1 MDRIWGEVLHSCR
14 PLFDLLCG
22 EVSPLVQCLFSKKI
36 IISSCCKDNVHA
48 SCPLIAWLLF
58 LREFDRFLIET
69 RAMDIWWQVSA
80 VWQTFYFDFFPFLR
94 LFNAAAFTQKFSDG
108 KLSTS
113 HKSRRWRIARS
124 HCLFRKSVHKWAG
137 LLFGCIFS

>member
-1 MDRIWGEVLHSCR
+1 MGFVGRYCI
-14 PLFDLLCG
+14 
-22 EVSPLVQCLFSKKI
+22 LV
-36 IISSCCKDNVHA
+36 VHFLTYYVQK
-48 SCPLIAWLLF
+48 CPLLSIF
-58 LREFDRFLIET
+58 KED
-69 RAMDIWWQVSA
+69 
-80 VWQTFYFDFFPFLR
+80 FYFQLLQRQCWRVEPFDCLIVVLAGIWSISNWDSGHGHLMTGFGSLTNILFWFFSFLR

-124 HCLFRKSVHKWAG
+124 HRLFRKSVHKWAG

>member
-1 MDRIWGEVLHSCR
+1 MGFVGRYCTLVVHFLAYNMWRSVPSR
-14 PLFDLLCG
+14 P
-22 EVSPLVQCLFSKKI
+22 FSKKI
-36 IISSCCKDNVHA
+36 IISSCCKDNVDA
-48 SCPLIAWLLF
+48 PCPLIAWLLF

-80 VWQTFYFDFFPFLR
+80 VWQTFYFDFFISNTFQCSCLI
-94 LFNAAAFTQKFSDG
+94 QKFSDG

-124 HCLFRKSVHKWAG
+124 HRLFRKSVHKWAG